1 MHTYLDIV
9 YRVLLLVIYLV
20 RIGCSDTLCSKLISK
35 SIFMLFFYYHNRNMK
50 IGKHIRTWYCQMKNL
65 NSTIL
70 YPDVINIIL
79 PMVNVVPSFWGTGIS
94 LTTNMPSSKPF
105 NPD

>member
-1 MHTYLDIV
+1 
-9 YRVLLLVIYLV
+9 
-20 RIGCSDTLCSKLISK
+20 
-35 SIFMLFFYYHNRNMK
+35 
-50 IGKHIRTWYCQMKNL
+50 MKNL